1 MIIIGFIVKHFY
13 FFKSFFFVD
22 FLQSHLY
29 NRYNSNVSPNFH
41 KIQYVSFIF
50 TKLSSKSAM
59 TNDQFNTSIKKR
71 YFEANYT
78 QTMPFLFFCSINHYK
93 YTRVVELCWKWFYG
107 KKKESTIGKLW
118 VTDFS
123 HNNCFQ
129 KNYLKTDWNRSHHR
143 WVAKQLSS
151 ILLLFQMIKVQKVF
165 SQLDQRVQN
174 GLIRIYVSLHSEISL
189 LINQCIAVTFK
200 MSFIFWLNYA
210 STIFY
215 S

>member
-1 MIIIGFIVKHFY
+1 MIIGSIVKHFY

-29 NRYNSNVSPNFH
+29 SRYNSNVSPNFH

-93 YTRVVELCWKWFYG
+93 YTRVVELCWKCFYG
-107 KKKESTIGKLW
+107 KKKGKYNW
-118 VTDFS
+118 QVVSDRF
-123 HNNCFQ
+123 
-129 KNYLKTDWNRSHHR
+129 
-143 WVAKQLSS
+143 
-151 ILLLFQMIKVQKVF
+151 F
-165 SQLDQRVQN
+165 SQQL
-174 GLIRIYVSLHSEISL
+174 LSKKLSE
-189 LINQCIAVTFK
+189 N
-200 MSFIFWLNYA
+200 WLK
-210 STIFY
+210 
-215 S
+215 